1 MILETKKHHPKANF
15 SNINFNIEDQ
25 RVVLIDDVLYT
36 GRSIR
41 AALIAIESFGRPIK
55 IELLTLINRRFTRH
69 LPIQPDYTG
78 LNVDTLQNDR
88 VNVDLNKSNV
98 EDAVYILKD
107 HNEANFG

>member
-1 MILETKKHHPKANF
+1 M
-15 SNINFNIEDQ
+15 
-25 RVVLIDDVLYT
+25 YT

-41 AALIAIESFGRPIK
+41 AALIAIESYGRPTK

-69 LPIQPDYTG
+69 LPIQPDYVG

-88 VNVDLNKSNV
+88 VNVNLQGSNI

-107 HNEANFG
+107 DDETNFS

>member
-1 MILETKKHHPKANF
+1 MSD
-15 SNINFNIEDQ
+15 SNINSDII
-25 RVVLIDDVLYT
+25 LIDDVLYT

-41 AALIAIESFGRPIK
+41 AALIAIESYGRPTK

-69 LPIQPDYTG
+69 LPIQPDYVG

-88 VNVDLNKSNV
+88 VNVNLQESNI

-107 HNEANFG
+107 DEETNFS